1 MEESKAPGGSSGGGG
16 GQEMSEQ
23 QIIGTYRGMLGDV
36 NQMRRKISELE
47 QEVSEH
53 Q

>member
-1 MEESKAPGGSSGGGG
+1 MGGGEP
-16 GQEMSEQ
+16 QEMTEQ

>member
-1 MEESKAPGGSSGGGG
+1 MEESKEGRVAPEGGGADTIT
-16 GQEMSEQ
+16 EQ
-23 QIIGTYRGMLGDV
+23 QVIGTYRGMLGDV

>member
-1 MEESKAPGGSSGGGG
+1 MEISGAKEGHTGANDG
-16 GQEMSEQ
+16 EQLTEQ
-23 QIIGTYRGMLGDV
+23 QVIGTYRGMLGDV
-36 NQMRRKISELE
+36 NQLRKKIAELE